1 MIITQRFIQFFT
13 VFILVITAGMG
24 CSDNSSSAD
33 FPDNGS
39 NFDSGEANVD
49 VTGSISDE
57 HTGAAFFVHNPH
69 SFTIH
74 LGGHDDDDFDVD
86 ITIVDL
92 ENGVSFPSTGTFS
105 IGNLDSDDYRAD
117 YVNRRLGGSFFGDHH
132 YTSDLAGGDGLLIL
146 EMVTGNLISGSFK
159 FVASIGVDADGE
171 PLDVV
176 TVSGEFSAVLDE

>member
-1 MIITQRFIQFFT
+1 MKLRRYFAFLLVLT
-13 VFILVITAGMG
+13 VLG
-24 CSDNSSSAD
+24 CSGNSSSAD

-39 NFDSGEANVD
+39 NFDTGEANVS
-49 VTGSISDE
+49 VTGAFSDE

-132 YTSDLAGGDGLLIL
+132 YTSDLAGDEGVLVLETVSTSLI
-146 EMVTGNLISGSFK
+146 TGSFE
-159 FVASIGVDADGE
+159 FVALLGVDADGA
-171 PLDVV
+171 PVDVV
-176 TVSGEFSAVLDE
+176 TVSGEFSAVPD